1 MDENQ
6 VITEPCADVGGRTKL
21 RRLSQVRPL
30 GDIQEN
36 SYGIATASDASERV
50 AVEKRAPDAASSDR
64 APTSVR
70 SSSKDNFI
78 VDGLEQLRNCT
89 GAGVVTTPSTTSS
102 SVSVCGESAAQCVR
116 ASASEGAVQAA
127 ASTAGAISSP
137 LADKRD
143 ASGVSAAD
151 AGHLSASMTGS
162 PLATVA
168 LAPATS
174 PATDTNPFPIPPSG
188 AASTASSKRPAW
200 TDHDESGALW
210 KRTGTWKLAPTPFYN
225 RETALNSAL
234 SETQSTSA
242 TPIRPSNAGLVGH
255 DTHATTV
262 SGRAPAQRSPPQR
275 NTASPP
281 VAPPPQ
287 HISSGRISVRPPS
300 TAMTW
305 SASAEMNTS
314 AAIRAFEEYR
324 ASVAAQ
330 LDAAERLVE
339 RYKSENEQLR
349 TQLSSDAEP
358 AKLRQRL
365 EELERERAEQQVR
378 YLELE
383 NRALQL
389 EAELA
394 RESVTLERERAQLA
408 QLENDAAPAAALFQL
423 CAGATQ
429 VKPIRV
435 RYESTE
441 TTPEGN
447 AKNGVASSGEQS
459 RPQAVWLNGYQ
470 VLLENSQSQRR
481 ALFQLVLDDSGDIEY
496 TPLELRLGDAATEAP
511 DFLHETI
518 YFPRN
523 ELPLFWQRL
532 VSTLF

>member
-1 MDENQ
+1 M
-6 VITEPCADVGGRTKL
+6 
-21 RRLSQVRPL
+21 RPL

-36 SYGIATASDASERV
+36 SYGIATESDASERV

-70 SSSKDNFI
+70 STSKDNFV
-78 VDGLEQLRNCT
+78 VDGLEQLLNCA
-89 GAGVVTTPSTTSS
+89 GAGVVTTPSTTGSS
-102 SVSVCGESAAQCVR
+102 ASVCGESAAQRVR
-116 ASASEGAVQAA
+116 TSASGGAVQAT

-143 ASGVSAAD
+143 ESGVSAAG
-151 AGHLSASMTGS
+151 AGHLSALMAGS

-168 LAPATS
+168 LAPETS

-188 AASTASSKRPAW
+188 AASTASSKRPEW
-200 TDHDESGALW
+200 TDHDESAHSGNGQGRGSLRQPRSTTGKRLSSGA
-210 KRTGTWKLAPTPFYN
+210 RTVRG
-225 RETALNSAL
+225 RMHRRSSAL

-242 TPIRPSNAGLVGH
+242 TPIRPPNAGLVGH
-255 DTHATTV
+255 DTQATTV
-262 SGRAPAQRSPPQR
+262 SGRAPVQRSTPQR
-275 NTASPP
+275 NTASSP

-394 RESVTLERERAQLA
+394 RERVTLERERAQLA

-441 TTPEGN
+441 TTPEDN
-447 AKNGVASSGEQS
+447 AKNGVTSSGKQS

-470 VLLENSQSQRR
+470 VLLENSQLQRR

-496 TPLELRLGDAATEAP
+496 TPLELRLGDAANEAP